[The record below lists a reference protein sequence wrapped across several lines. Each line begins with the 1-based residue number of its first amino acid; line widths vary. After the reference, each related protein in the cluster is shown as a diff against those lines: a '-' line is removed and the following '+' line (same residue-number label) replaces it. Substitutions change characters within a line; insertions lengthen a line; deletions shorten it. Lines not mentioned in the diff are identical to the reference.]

1 MGRMLRRAKSSTYL
15 GMEAPLDLASYKAAL
30 IVLAA
35 AGVVI
40 PLFHRLKLSPA
51 LGFMLVGF
59 IVGPY
64 GLGALVGAHPW
75 LRLVTIAE
83 SASIRQIADLGVVLL
98 LFMIGLELS
107 LERLWLMRRLVFGLG
122 VLQVAACAAALAGA
136 GVLLGE
142 PPVRAAV
149 IGLALAMSSTA
160 IVLQVLA
167 EEKRLGT
174 PAGRASF
181 AILLFQDLAVVP
193 VLFALAALDPESG
206 AGTLAGL
213 GRAVGHA
220 VLAVAGIAV
229 LGRLVLRPL
238 FRSVARTRSE
248 ESFVAACLLVVI
260 ATALATAAAGLSM
273 ALGALIGG
281 LLLAGTEYRRQVEVT
296 IEPFKGLLVGL
307 FLMSIGM
314 GLDLEALLAHPA
326 ILLGA
331 AVGLVALKTAIV
343 AVLARG
349 FGLAW
354 RGGVHTALLLGPGGE
369 FSFVIVTVAL
379 AHGLVDDATARLVL
393 IVAAL
398 TMISTPVLS
407 KLGVWLVPR
416 AASRPID
423 PGLLLPAMRDPGPRD
438 TGTVEAG
445 PVEAGT
451 HEAPAHDTGP
461 RVIVAGFGRVGQT
474 VAALLEAHNVPY
486 VAIDRDP
493 DRVARERR
501 RGKPIYYG
509 DMTRTELLRHLELDT
524 ARALVVTLDDP
535 AVAEALVAA
544 ARAARPSLLIV
555 ARARD
560 AEHAARLY
568 HAGATDAVP
577 ETIEASLQ
585 LAEAALVDVGIA
597 MGPVIVSIHEHRAA
611 LQADIKAMAPAHV
624 DVRPLGRRRLRD
636 VGRRSG

>member
-1 MGRMLRRAKSSTYL
+1 
-15 GMEAPLDLASYKAAL
+15 MEAPLDLASYKAAL

-51 LGFMLVGF
+51 LGFMLVGV
-59 IVGPY
+59 IVGPF
-64 GLGALVGAHPW
+64 GLGALADAHPW

-122 VLQVAACAAALAGA
+122 ALQVAACAAALTGA
-136 GVLLGE
+136 GVLLGK
-142 PPVRAAV
+142 PPIRAAV

-181 AILLFQDLAVVP
+181 AVLLFQDLAVVP

-206 AGTLAGL
+206 AGNLAGL
-213 GRAVGHA
+213 GRAIGHA

-229 LGRLVLRPL
+229 LGWLVLRPL
-238 FRSVARTRSE
+238 FRSVARTKSE
-248 ESFVAACLLVVI
+248 EFFVAACLLVVI
-260 ATALATAAAGLSM
+260 ATAVATAAAGLSM

-314 GLDLEALLAHPA
+314 SLDLRTLFAHPA
-326 ILLGA
+326 IVLGA
-331 AVGLVALKTAIV
+331 ALGLVALKAAIV

-349 FGLAW
+349 FGLSW
-354 RGGVHTALLLGPGGE
+354 RGGVQSALLLGPGGE

-379 AHGLVDDATARLVL
+379 AHGLVDDATASLVL

-398 TMISTPVLS
+398 TMLGTPILS
-407 KLGVWLVPR
+407 KLGVRLVPR
-416 AASRPID
+416 AVPGPID
-423 PGLLLPAMRDPGPRD
+423 PALLLPAMREA
-438 TGTVEAG
+438 TGRQATGREA
-445 PVEAGT
+445 AGGD
-451 HEAPAHDTGP
+451 AAAHD
-461 RVIVAGFGRVGQT
+461 
-474 VAALLEAHNVPY
+474 AA
-486 VAIDRDP
+486 
-493 DRVARERR
+493 
-501 RGKPIYYG
+501 
-509 DMTRTELLRHLELDT
+509 
-524 ARALVVTLDDP
+524 
-535 AVAEALVAA
+535 
-544 ARAARPSLLIV
+544 S
-555 ARARD
+555 
-560 AEHAARLY
+560 
-568 HAGATDAVP
+568 
-577 ETIEASLQ
+577 
-585 LAEAALVDVGIA
+585 
-597 MGPVIVSIHEHRAA
+597 
-611 LQADIKAMAPAHV
+611 
-624 DVRPLGRRRLRD
+624 
-636 VGRRSG
+636 